1 MDDPTV
7 PKDEVR
13 QLEVLWEK
21 RIAEG
26 NQRMDRMPVH
36 ERPREKLLAKGP
48 FALSDLELMAVMIGT
63 GTPSSEVFSL
73 AASILKALD
82 QIDWQPEIKSLLKI
96 AGVGPTKAALI
107 VAAIELSRRHIH
119 PRGLKISS
127 TIDVLP
133 FVRHLGTYKQ
143 EHFVCISLNGANEVL
158 AIRTVTIGT
167 VDSVLTHA
175 REVFADPI
183 TDRATAVILA
193 HNHPS
198 GDVTP
203 SKDDRKVTRYLNVA
217 GKFLGIQLLD
227 HIIFSHKDHYSF
239 LESGELPGPSSHW
252 AH

>member
-1 MDDPTV
+1 MEDQTL
-7 PKDEVR
+7 PKDEVQ
-13 QLEVLWEK
+13 QLQMLWEK

-26 NQRMDRMPVH
+26 NQRIERMPVN

-63 GTPSSEVFSL
+63 GTQSSDVFPM
-73 AASILKALD
+73 AARILKALD
-82 QIDWQPEIKSLLKI
+82 QIDWQPDVKNLLKI
-96 AGVGPTKAALI
+96 AGVGPGKATAV
-107 VAAIELSRRHIH
+107 VAAIELSRRRIH

-133 FVRHLGTYKQ
+133 FVRHLGSYKQ

-158 AIRTVTIGT
+158 ATRTVTIGL

-203 SKDDRKVTRYLNVA
+203 SQDDKKVTRHLSVA

-227 HIIFSHKDHYSF
+227 HIIFNHKDHYSF
-239 LESGELPGPSSHW
+239 LESGELPGTSGDWGH
-252 AH
+252 